1 MANMGQDIKE
11 AMTGGSVAVVGKN
24 SVLTEN
30 IADKQVTPEKTD
42 FIEVVTSVNEFNKAE
57 AVLNKYMRGDNV
69 LIETNK
75 YYYYKLKIKPGDII
89 RSTYNSD
96 FANNPALIYD
106 ENDNKIASKS
116 TFTDYQVIDLK
127 YWQLTAPAN
136 SSYILINCHN
146 SRIDENMITLNN
158 EYPNEYVPYIRKC
171 QLNNTIKIAN
181 NNLDLN
187 LLVESLRPELYK
199 SNPLYGKKW
208 CACGDSITYGAKAD
222 ADEAGNKKTYA
233 YYIAKNNGM
242 TLSLNAISGST
253 MMNVSGKN
261 PFSVD
266 RYKNLPADLDYIT
279 LAFVTNDSAQDV
291 SLIGN
296 IDDKTND
303 TFYGAW
309 NVVLQYLITN
319 YPTTKIGIIGFWRGN
334 QKYQYTDALRS
345 VAKKYRIPFLDFMFD
360 YNIPIIG
367 GTDFRSYNPNATNEV
382 IVDYNTLNLRQKT
395 FLADGVHPNDIG
407 YKYMSTI
414 IENWLKSL

>member
-1 MANMGQDIKE
+1 
-11 AMTGGSVAVVGKN
+11 
-24 SVLTEN
+24 
-30 IADKQVTPEKTD
+30 
-42 FIEVVTSVNEFNKAE
+42 
-57 AVLNKYMRGDNV
+57 MRGDNT
-69 LIETNK
+69 LIENNK
-75 YYYYKLKIKPGDII
+75 YYYKLKIKPGDII
-89 RSTYNSD
+89 RSTYNVD
-96 FANNPALIYD
+96 FANNPCIIYD
-106 ENDNKIASKS
+106 EKDSKIASKS
-116 TFTDYQVIDLK
+116 TFTDYQVIDSK

-158 EYPNEYVPYIRKC
+158 EYPNTYVAYERKR
-171 QLNNTIKIAN
+171 QLSNNIKIDN
-181 NNLDLN
+181 NSLDLN
-187 LLVESLRPELYK
+187 LLLGSLRQDLYK
-199 SNPLYGKKW
+199 SNPLYCKKW
-208 CACGDSITYGAKAD
+208 CACGDSITYGARAD
-222 ADEAGNKKTYA
+222 TDEKGNKKTYA

-242 TLSLNAISGST
+242 ILELNAISGST
-253 MMNVSGKN
+253 MMNVSGKS

-266 RYKNLPADLDYIT
+266 RYKNLPTDLDYIT
-279 LAFVTNDSAQDV
+279 LAFVTNDSAEDV

-334 QKYQYTDALRS
+334 QNYQYTDALRN
-345 VAKKYRIPFLDFMFD
+345 VAKKYRILFLDFMFD

-382 IVDYNTLNLRQKT
+382 IVDYNTLDLRQKT
-395 FLADGVHPNDIG
+395 FLADTVHPNDTG

-414 IENWLKSL
+414 IENWLRSL